1 MSLSEYQKERCL
13 KVMDTIQSR
22 QISRM
27 FLNPVNPVADSC
39 PDYFIKI
46 KHPMDLT
53 TCRQKLEN
61 GQYENVEQWKNDMEL
76 IWNNALTYNGPSA
89 LISLLAKELQIFFK
103 ELTSNISSDLTSDW
117 NSQFEKLKL
126 ELNQAI
132 KSIPKVPQPKP
143 KRSVRSGS
151 SITPNNITNQEAQS
165 IQRPSSL
172 GASKASS
179 KTIPLQT
186 ENEKDE
192 SFSNNLTT
200 STAVTPLSP
209 EEIKLLSSELA
220 MIDNPVITKQIID
233 LVKRLEPQTAS
244 KSDDGNF
251 ILEVNKMKDS
261 TLVELRNMVS
271 QILGH

>member
-220 MIDNPVITKQIID
+220 MIDNPVITKQI
-233 LVKRLEPQTAS
+233 
-244 KSDDGNF
+244 
-251 ILEVNKMKDS
+251 
-261 TLVELRNMVS
+261 
-271 QILGH
+271 LGH